1 MRFKVA
7 LLAFT
12 LAFAA
17 TTGLAQQAK
26 STGQPDINEIIRR
39 FAEAESQNKIARNNY
54 TFTQDFDMLTLGE
67 AGSITGRFHRISDI
81 VYDDRGNRIE
91 KITFFPAPTL
101 TELSISTEDM
111 QDLAGVQP
119 FALTTEDL
127 PKYQVDYRGKEKLD
141 ELNTYIFDVK
151 PKEIRKGERYLQGRI
166 WVDDQDLQIVKVA
179 GQAVPE
185 VNNQKFPHFESYR
198 ENIDGRY
205 WLPTYIY
212 ADDVLDF
219 KKGPSVHMRMTVRFT
234 NYKKFSGRIR
244 MTDEGEAI
252 PEEEAKP
259 ADKNKPPAAPVK
271 PPEPQQQSKPV
282 AKPPQK
288 PPAL

>member
-1 MRFKVA
+1 MRFKVV
-7 LLAFT
+7 LLTLT
-12 LAFAA
+12 LAFAG
-17 TTGLAQQAK
+17 TTAIARQA
-26 STGQPDINEIIRR
+26 SPTGQPDVNEIIRR
-39 FAEAESQNKIARNNY
+39 FAAAESQNKIARNNY
-54 TFTQDFDMLTLGE
+54 TFTQDFDLLTLGE
-67 AGSITGRFHRISDI
+67 AGSITGRFHRVSDI

-91 KITFFPAPTL
+91 RITFFPAPTL
-101 TELSISTEDM
+101 TELSISAEDM

-127 PKYQVDYRGKEKLD
+127 PKYQVDYHGKEKVD

-151 PKEIRKGERYLQGRI
+151 PKEIRKGERYFQGRI

-234 NYKKFSGRIR
+234 NYKKFSGSIR
-244 MTDEGEAI
+244 MADEGEAI
-252 PEEEAKP
+252 PDEDAKP
-259 ADKNKPPAAPVK
+259 ADKNKTTPAPVK
-271 PPEPQQQSKPV
+271 PPESQQPKPE
-282 AKPPQK
+282 AKRPQK
-288 PPAL
+288 PPVF

>member
-1 MRFKVA
+1 
-7 LLAFT
+7 
-12 LAFAA
+12 
-17 TTGLAQQAK
+17 
-26 STGQPDINEIIRR
+26 
-39 FAEAESQNKIARNNY
+39 
-54 TFTQDFDMLTLGE
+54 
-67 AGSITGRFHRISDI
+67 
-81 VYDDRGNRIE
+81 
-91 KITFFPAPTL
+91 
-101 TELSISTEDM
+101 
-111 QDLAGVQP
+111 
-119 FALTTEDL
+119 
-127 PKYQVDYRGKEKLD
+127 
-141 ELNTYIFDVK
+141 
-151 PKEIRKGERYLQGRI
+151 
-166 WVDDQDLQIVKVA
+166 VA